1 MEVSNREQVIAEYES
16 YTNWDCGL
24 EEILEEFMDLTKK
37 VEHQTLEEAQ
47 QTLKKALTDEW
58 NPCSEVEF
66 WYIEP
71 FTLRFVSASH
81 EVYIEEEGIEPTLE
95 WLAKCYNNGALRR
108 QLVFF

>member
-1 MEVSNREQVIAEYES
+1 MKVSNREQVIAKYEN

-24 EEILEEFMDLTKK
+24 EEILDEFMDMTKK
-37 VEHQTLEEAQ
+37 VEHQTLEQAQ
-47 QTLKKALTDEW
+47 QTLKDHLLDEW

-71 FTLRFVSASH
+71 FTLKFVSASC
-81 EVYIEEEGIEPTLE
+81 EVYVEEEGIEPALE
-95 WLAKCYNNGALRR
+95 WLAKCYNNGALRS